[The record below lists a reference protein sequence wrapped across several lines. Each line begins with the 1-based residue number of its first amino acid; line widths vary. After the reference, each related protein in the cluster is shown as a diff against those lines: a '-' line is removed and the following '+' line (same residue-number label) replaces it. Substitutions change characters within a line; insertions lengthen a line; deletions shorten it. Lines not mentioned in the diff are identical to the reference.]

1 MLCSRNDSTV
11 NKLYFKKF
19 LLLVSK
25 QNGLFGPVF
34 VKKKKKAPLSPSVHT
49 HTWKGGWKDMDQL
62 RSPRRDED
70 LFSRLLYL
78 LTSCDEYALRV

>member
-1 MLCSRNDSTV
+1 MLCSRNNSTV

-34 VKKKKKAPLSPSVHT
+34 VKKKKKKSSTISFRTYTYMERRLERHGPAAVSAP
-49 HTWKGGWKDMDQL
+49 
-62 RSPRRDED
+62 
-70 LFSRLLYL
+70 
-78 LTSCDEYALRV
+78 

>member
-1 MLCSRNDSTV
+1 MLCSRNNSTV

-34 VKKKKKAPLSPSVHT
+34 VKKKKKLH
-49 HTWKGGWKDMDQL
+49 
-62 RSPRRDED
+62 
-70 LFSRLLYL
+70 YL
-78 LTSCDEYALRV
+78 LPYIHIHGKEAGKTWTSCGLRAVMRIFSHVYFTC